1 MPPFSCLSVRVPD
14 CPAAYSSPFSQLT
27 LQQHRVQPAAM
38 LETDVLQRADF
49 SKSGAKMQRYRR
61 DVRTVPPQPLSSG
74 GIPETGPML
83 RHDRVRLFP
92 PPLPLISR
100 IDVHRIFNRK
110 PVGMAFAVAGE
121 ITVADDRLPLQ
132 GDIPGKST

>member
-14 CPAAYSSPFSQLT
+14 CPAAYSSLSQLT

-61 DVRTVPPQPLSSG
+61 DVRTVPHNRYHLAVSLRP
-74 GIPETGPML
+74 GPC
-83 RHDRVRLFP
+83 
-92 PPLPLISR
+92 
-100 IDVHRIFNRK
+100 
-110 PVGMAFAVAGE
+110 
-121 ITVADDRLPLQ
+121 
-132 GDIPGKST
+132 